1 MCGYVLFVT
10 LITCV
15 RLRWSV
21 RCSRAGRGGRGPGH
35 RRLTTH
41 TGRTRSRAATDG
53 TVLYMVLQSPVRSAS
68 RIAIMSAGTR
78 ASRCGPGWGVQIPH
92 PRPRCSQLGRR
103 TGNDTLH
110 VGVAGE
116 HAGEPHPTR
125 HATLTS
131 TGLLHCFF
139 WCAASGSGATA
150 IQLGE
155 VHHAK
160 RGATGAHSMRS
171 GATGAHSMRSGA
183 AGALEHA

>member
-21 RCSRAGRGGRGPGH
+21 RCSRAGRGRPQPTD

-41 TGRTRSRAATDG
+41 TGRTRSTRGDGRDCAVHGAA
-53 TVLYMVLQSPVRSAS
+53 VRSAS
-68 RIAIMSAGTR
+68 RSRSASIMSAVQ

-92 PRPRCSQLGRR
+92 PRPRCSGWLWLGR
-103 TGNDTLH
+103 TGNATRYMSGWRASHTRPDT
-110 VGVAGE
+110 
-116 HAGEPHPTR
+116 R
-125 HATLTS
+125 NATLTS
-131 TGLLHCFF
+131 TGLLNCCF

-171 GATGAHSMRSGA
+171 GATGATQLG
-183 AGALEHA
+183 